1 MLDRTSNERDR
12 SNSQPECFWVCPQTR
27 KIDPRSAMPA
37 LALHSFSKAIE
48 IPASLR
54 NQPLDAWQTSAR
66 LSTVLERFGIH
77 FLGDLHGRKVVDFAW
92 EKNCGPKT
100 LYELDLLA
108 RRARFRNGT
117 ASGNGHRRDYIHASN
132 GFTAT
137 DSEGA
142 TAKIHK
148 DATSFVIPE
157 SICHLAFNELPITT
171 RLGNVVRSIGAR
183 SLGDLNGRSAFE
195 LLQYKACGWATI
207 SEIQQ
212 LIERAISGEF
222 DVAQIEEAT
231 ATAEL
236 LNLLEQGLAK
246 LPLRERQFLLARI
259 GAQTGT
265 GRSPGADLLC
275 LTYAEIGR
283 RYGLTRAR
291 IHKVL
296 VNTLD
301 SLRRTW
307 GPRVPRLLEVLKWRC
322 LSAICPLTPQLLE
335 KWVGSS
341 AAFSSRP
348 ATGDCFN
355 SFRLSMEAHVRLI
368 AALDKSIPCWPE
380 ANHKLP
386 RTYDP
391 AGQFDLTL
399 ARIVR
404 EAGGKITVAEAYR
417 RFSHPGGRH
426 CRRLTVETF
435 LQMLRGVECTVV
447 EVKNPEVPIV
457 TLRSSNGGGLF
468 RDVPRQNGKSSTP
481 PKGPSSNLAALQFFG
496 PKNSFCERQA
506 VRRR

>member
-1 MLDRTSNERDR
+1 
-12 SNSQPECFWVCPQTR
+12 
-27 KIDPRSAMPA
+27 
-37 LALHSFSKAIE
+37 
-48 IPASLR
+48 
-54 NQPLDAWQTSAR
+54 
-66 LSTVLERFGIH
+66 
-77 FLGDLHGRKVVDFAW
+77 
-92 EKNCGPKT
+92 
-100 LYELDLLA
+100 LLA

-137 DSEGA
+137 DSEGE

-183 SLGDLNGRSAFE
+183 NLGDLNGRSAFE

-322 LSAICPLTPQLLE
+322 LSAICPLSPQLLE

-380 ANHKLP
+380 TNHKFP
-386 RTYDP
+386 RTDDP
-391 AGQFDLTL
+391 VGQFDLTL

-417 RFSHPGGRH
+417 RFSHPSGRH
-426 CRRLTVETF
+426 CPRLTVETF
-435 LQMLRGVECTVV
+435 LQMLRSVECTVV

-457 TLRSSNGGGLF
+457 SLRSSIGGVLF
-468 RDVPRQNGKSSTP
+468 RDVPGQNGKSSTP
-481 PKGPSSNLAALQFFG
+481 RKDSSKLTAIQLFG

>member
-1 MLDRTSNERDR
+1 M
-12 SNSQPECFWVCPQTR
+12 V
-27 KIDPRSAMPA
+27 
-37 LALHSFSKAIE
+37 
-48 IPASLR
+48 
-54 NQPLDAWQTSAR
+54 
-66 LSTVLERFGIH
+66 
-77 FLGDLHGRKVVDFAW
+77 
-92 EKNCGPKT
+92 
-100 LYELDLLA
+100 
-108 RRARFRNGT
+108 
-117 ASGNGHRRDYIHASN
+117 
-132 GFTAT
+132 T
-137 DSEGA
+137 DA
-142 TAKIHK
+142 TAFMLRTISLQQTAKGRPQRYTE
-148 DATSFVIPE
+148 DAASFAIPE

-171 RLGNVVRSIGAR
+171 RLGNVVRSMGAR
-183 SLGDLNGRSAFE
+183 NLGDLNGRSAFE
-195 LLQYKACGWATI
+195 LLQYKACGWGTI

-380 ANHKLP
+380 TNHKLP

-391 AGQFDLTL
+391 VGQFDLTL
-399 ARIVR
+399 ARVVR
-404 EAGGKITVAEAYR
+404 EAGGQITVAEAYR

-435 LQMLRGVECTVV
+435 LQMLRSVECTVV
-447 EVKNPEVPIV
+447 EFKNPEVPIV
-457 TLRSSNGGGLF
+457 SLRSSNGGVLF
-468 RDVPRQNGKSSTP
+468 RDVPSQNGKSSTP
-481 PKGPSSNLAALQFFG
+481 RKGPSNLAAIQFFG
-496 PKNSFCERQA
+496 TKNSFCERQA

>member
-1 MLDRTSNERDR
+1 
-12 SNSQPECFWVCPQTR
+12 
-27 KIDPRSAMPA
+27 MPA
-37 LALHSFSKAIE
+37 LTLHSFSKAIQ
-48 IPASLR
+48 IPPRLH
-54 NQPLDAWQTSAR
+54 NQPLDASQTSAR
-66 LSTVLERFGIH
+66 LTTLLSRFGIRV
-77 FLGDLHGRKVVDFAW
+77 LGDPHGRKVVDFAW

-108 RRARFRNGT
+108 RRARFRIEK
-117 ASGNGHRRDYIHASN
+117 ASGNGHRRDCVPASHD
-132 GFTAT
+132 FSAT
-137 DSEGA
+137 DSGGA
-142 TAKIHK
+142 TAKMHE
-148 DATSFVIPE
+148 DAASFAIPE
-157 SICHLAFNELPITT
+157 SICHLVFNELPLTT
-171 RLGNVVRSIGAR
+171 RLANVVRSMSAR
-183 SLGDLNGRSAFE
+183 NLGDLNGRSAFE
-195 LLQYKACGWATI
+195 LLQYKACGWGTI

-236 LNLLEQGLAK
+236 LSLLEQGLAK

-301 SLRRTW
+301 SLRRIW
-307 GPRVPRLLEVLKWRC
+307 GPRVPRLLEVIKWRC

-380 ANHKLP
+380 TNHKLP
-386 RTYDP
+386 RSYDP
-391 AGQFDLTL
+391 VGQFDLTL

-404 EAGGKITVAEAYR
+404 EAGGQITVAEAYR
-417 RFSHPGGRH
+417 RFSHPGGLH

-435 LQMLRGVECTVV
+435 LQMLRSVEGTVV
-447 EVKNPEVPIV
+447 QVKNPEVPIV
-457 TLRSSNGGGLF
+457 SLRSSNGGVLF
-468 RDVPRQNGKSSTP
+468 RDVPGQNGKSSTP
-481 PKGPSSNLAALQFFG
+481 RKGPSNLAAIQFFG
-496 PKNSFCERQA
+496 TKNSFCERQA